1 MAPTTSTEEKP
12 NTPVDGDLSLKQLL
26 ARPNCLRNKGGDD
39 TADERTA
46 ARPGEVINGSSQD
59 DVLPDAAAP
68 LKNATIRELLD
79 LPRLDERL
87 AAESKKSL
95 EQMTMPRHDP
105 SDSSL
110 MTQFKLHLAYAFMK
124 MAKTASAGTEGDS
137 N

>member
-1 MAPTTSTEEKP
+1 MSSSLPSRSRTEMAPTTSTEEKP

-87 AAESKKSL
+87 AAESKKVGRFLRRFNSQL
-95 EQMTMPRHDP
+95 
-105 SDSSL
+105 
-110 MTQFKLHLAYAFMK
+110 KLRVEF
-124 MAKTASAGTEGDS
+124 
-137 N
+137 